1 MAKKPANVL
10 NAEDIASA
18 NLGFTIA
25 QFALDMLIQKGLLTS
40 KEVAEFFNSVAANYS
55 MPGKNKDRDEVRATA
70 AAVMRKLVAMKY
82 SAPPKDR
89 QH

>member
-18 NLGFTIA
+18 NLGFTLA
-25 QFALDMLIQKGLLTS
+25 QFAIDMLIKKNLLTS
-40 KEVAEFFNSVAANYS
+40 QEAAEFFNQVAARYEQT
-55 MPGKNKDRDEVRATA
+55 GKNRDRDEVRATA
-70 AAVMRKLVAMKY
+70 ASVLRKLVSAKY
-82 SAPPKDR
+82 SAPPKDQ